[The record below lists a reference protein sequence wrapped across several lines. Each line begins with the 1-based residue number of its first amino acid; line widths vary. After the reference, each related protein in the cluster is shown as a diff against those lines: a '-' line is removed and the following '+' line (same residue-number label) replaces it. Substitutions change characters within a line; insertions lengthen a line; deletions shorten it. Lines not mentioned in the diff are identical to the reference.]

1 MLGPFEAVLKKQ
13 IKKKP
18 NKQTKKK
25 FKENSFG
32 KVKKLSTFQQNHFLK
47 I

>member
-18 NKQTKKK
+18 NKQTKKNLMK
-25 FKENSFG
+25 ILLE
-32 KVKKLSTFQQNHFLK
+32 KLKN
-47 I
+47 

>member
-18 NKQTKKK
+18 NKQKKT
-25 FKENSFG
+25 FNENSFG